1 MSNPLRQ
8 LKYLPWLQLSLTS
21 LATVLIV
28 FIAEVILVIGVRYL
42 PPVQQVVELLFS
54 PFLGLFITFAI
65 AFGIGALAV
74 YWFETLYS
82 RIVINAGILWALV
95 LCVLLAMVLK
105 NILLPISLIG
115 VGEIVLVGVLVGIFW
130 KGKRYWRR

>member
-21 LATVLIV
+21 IATVLIV
-28 FIAEVILVIGVRYL
+28 FIAEVILALGATYL
-42 PPVQQVVELLFS
+42 PPVQRVVAVLFS
-54 PFLGLFITFAI
+54 PLLGLFITFAI

-95 LCVLLAMVLK
+95 LCVLVAMVLK
-105 NILLPISLIG
+105 SMLLPISLIG
-115 VGEIVLVGVLVGIFW
+115 FSEIVLAGVLVGIFW